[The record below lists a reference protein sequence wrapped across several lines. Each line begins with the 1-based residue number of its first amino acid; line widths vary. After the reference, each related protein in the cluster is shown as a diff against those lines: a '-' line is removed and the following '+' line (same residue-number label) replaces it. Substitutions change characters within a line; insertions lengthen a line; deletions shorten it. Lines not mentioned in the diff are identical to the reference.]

1 MTERCCPSAVLD
13 ALEDDEVPERLLDEE
28 DAETWDDAC
37 APDPEAVAVAP
48 CPSSSTT
55 DRST

>member
-1 MTERCCPSAVLD
+1 MLD